1 MTRAEDRAPATTLH
15 DSLREYGRG
24 IAGGLLF
31 SIPLL
36 YTMELWEG
44 GLSVPPA
51 RQILLIVVTFLLLLG
66 YNRFAGL
73 HDDTSWAEVVIDS
86 VEELGI
92 GVLMSAGVL
101 FLLGQVTSEQKLH
114 ENLGIIV
121 VEAMVVAIGVS
132 VGTAQLGAAPPED
145 EGRPARAKRS
155 SDREHNSH
163 EPSGLA
169 GEIVIALCGAVLF
182 AANVAP
188 TEEIQ
193 LIAAGT
199 SPVRLLL
206 MVVASLLLG
215 GGILFYSNFLGTA
228 HHRGRV
234 DWIEAL
240 RGSVTTYAIALVVS
254 ALFLWYF
261 GRFAGERPSSV
272 AAQLVV
278 LGLPAVLGASAGKLL
293 LQTGRSQQ

>member
-1 MTRAEDRAPATTLH
+1 MTRAEPRVPATTLH

-36 YTMELWEG
+36 YTMELWEV

-51 RQILLIVVTFLLLLG
+51 RQILLIVVTFFLLLG

-73 HDDTSWAEVVIDS
+73 HDDTSWTEVVIDS

-92 GVLMSAGVL
+92 GVLTSAGVL
-101 FLLGQVTSEQKLH
+101 FLLGLVTREQKLH

-132 VGTAQLGAAPPED
+132 VGTAQLGGGAPED
-145 EGRPARAKRS
+145 DDEAKQS
-155 SDREHNSH
+155 KAPEHDSR
-163 EPSGLA
+163 EPSDFA
-169 GEIVIALCGAVLF
+169 GELVIALCGAVLF

-193 LIAAGT
+193 RIAAGT
-199 SPVRLLL
+199 SPVRLLV
-206 MVVASLLLG
+206 MVLASLLLG

-228 HHRGRV
+228 HRGHQV
-234 DWIEAL
+234 DWLDAL
-240 RGSVTTYAIALVVS
+240 RGSVTTYAVALVAS
-254 ALFLWYF
+254 GLFLWYF
-261 GRFAGERPSSV
+261 GRLAGEGRSSA

-293 LQTGRSQQ
+293 LQTGRSR

>member
-1 MTRAEDRAPATTLH
+1 MTRAQRRPPATRLH

-36 YTMELWEG
+36 YTMELWAS
-44 GLSVPPA
+44 GLVVPPG
-51 RQILLIVVTFLLLLG
+51 RQLLLILVTFLLLLG

-73 HDDTSWAEVVIDS
+73 HDDTSWTEVVIDS

-92 GVLMSAGVL
+92 GVLLSAGVL
-101 FLLGQVTSEQKLH
+101 FLIGRITLDQALH
-114 ENLGIIV
+114 ENVGIIV
-121 VEAMVVAIGVS
+121 LEAMIVAIGVS
-132 VGTAQLGAAPPED
+132 VGTAQLGGPGGD
-145 EGRPARAKRS
+145 EADADGGRPGGPGDSKG
-155 SDREHNSH
+155 RE
-163 EPSGLA
+163 PGFA

-199 SPVRLLL
+199 SSARLLGL
-206 MVVASLLLG
+206 VLVSLTVG
-215 GGILFYSNFLGTA
+215 GGILFYSNFVGTTRRR
-228 HHRGRV
+228 HRVGWLDAV
-234 DWIEAL
+234 
-240 RGSVTTYAIALVVS
+240 RGSVTTYGVALLAS

-261 GRFAGERPSSV
+261 GHFAGEGTASI

-278 LGLPAVLGASAGKLL
+278 LGFPAVLGASAGKLL
-293 LQTGRSQQ
+293 LQTGRSD

>member
-1 MTRAEDRAPATTLH
+1 MTRAEPRAPATTLH

-73 HDDTSWAEVVIDS
+73 HDDTSWSEVVIDS

-114 ENLGIIV
+114 ENMGIIV

-132 VGTAQLGAAPPED
+132 VGTAQLGAGSPDDDRGAE
-145 EGRPARAKRS
+145 RAKRS
-155 SDREHNSH
+155 KAPEHNSH
-163 EPSGLA
+163 EPSGFA

-193 LIAAGT
+193 IIAAGT
-199 SPVRLLL
+199 SPVRLVV

-228 HHRGRV
+228 HRRHRV
-234 DWIEAL
+234 DWVDAL
-240 RGSVTTYAIALVVS
+240 RGSVTTYAVALVAS
-254 ALFLWYF
+254 GLFLWYF
-261 GRFAGERPSSV
+261 GRLTGESRSSV

-293 LQTGRSQQ
+293 LQTGRSR